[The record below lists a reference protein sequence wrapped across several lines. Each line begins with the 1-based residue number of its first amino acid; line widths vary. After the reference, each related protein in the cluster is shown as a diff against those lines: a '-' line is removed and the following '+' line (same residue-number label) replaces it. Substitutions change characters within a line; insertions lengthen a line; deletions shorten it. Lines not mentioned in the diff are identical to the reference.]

1 VIRPGAQPP
10 ASLIPESLRDDLHME
25 RIYGHGAPC
34 HRGEHE
40 ITIGAVDD
48 DLAGEAVRYGGLEG
62 LVTLISASPLL
73 S

>member
-1 VIRPGAQPP
+1 
-10 ASLIPESLRDDLHME
+10 ME
-25 RIYGHGAPC
+25 RIYGRGAPC
-34 HRGEHE
+34 LRGEHE

-48 DLAGEAVRYGGLEG
+48 NLAGEAVRYGGLEG